1 MTRAIDRTYE
11 AIRAAILERRFAVGS
26 QLTEQDLA
34 LELGVSRTPV
44 REALR
49 RLGAEGLVEFTS
61 SQRASVASW
70 EQGDIGAMFSMRA
83 LIEGFVCAAAAQRI
97 TAEELARLHALA
109 SKIEAEAAARTEGF
123 LERISGHNNAF
134 HKLILEASGS
144 DRFARILASIVDL
157 PIVLRTFHLYTDEE
171 LRRSCRH
178 HREIIDSFIA
188 HDPDWA
194 RSVMEAHIYAARAS
208 FVRDMD
214 EKT

>member
-1 MTRAIDRTYE
+1 MTRAIDRAYD
-11 AIRAAILERRFAVGS
+11 AIRSAILARKFAVGS

-61 SQRASVASW
+61 SQRASVATW
-70 EQGDIGAMFSMRA
+70 EQGDIGEMFRMRA
-83 LIEGFVCAAAAQRI
+83 LIEGFVCSLAAVRI
-97 TAEELARLHALA
+97 EPAALA
-109 SKIEAEAAARTEGF
+109 TLQALAEQIETEADDRSDGY

-157 PIVLRTFHLYTDEE
+157 PIVLRTFHLYSTDE

-188 HDPDWA
+188 RDPEWA
-194 RSVMEAHIYAARAS
+194 RSVMESHIYAARAS
-208 FVRDMD
+208 FLRD
-214 EKT
+214 KS